1 MSDFHDPPSAFAQ
14 HLGFELTDWG
24 EGFSRYEMPITEALG
39 NRQGIPH
46 GGVHA
51 TLLDAAMGISGCW
64 TGDPDTRVHALTL
77 SLNVQFIGRATG
89 TRLICE
95 GRCTGGGHKTFFA
108 EAVLTDDTG
117 VLVAK
122 GTGVFKRRPA

>member
-1 MSDFHDPPSAFAQ
+1 MRNPA
-14 HLGFELTDWG
+14 TTW
-24 EGFSRYEMPITEALG
+24 ALLLLASLVVA
-39 NRQGIPH
+39 RPWRRRLMRLVGIGADAGPRPVADAESVLVI
-46 GGVHA
+46 GG
-51 TLLDAAMGISGCW
+51 T
-64 TGDPDTRVHALTL
+64 
-77 SLNVQFIGRATG
+77 QFIGRATG

-95 GRCTGGGHKTFFA
+95 GRRTGGGHKTFFA